1 MLFSLT
7 NLPYWIFLGAGLVL
21 FLFVIVSGGGDDD
34 IDVDADVDVDVDVD
48 ADIDVDADVDASGN
62 TPVDL
67 DGDFSP
73 LQVLTWFG
81 IGRTPLILLL
91 AIDLTLW
98 GFIGWILNAT
108 VGELIERSPVG
119 LLAIGI
125 FVGSLAFA
133 LFIGSLL
140 SRPLGRVFAAFGED
154 ASGDRLVGCLG
165 TVTSAFVPFEKSGK
179 IGQVDV
185 KDVAAN
191 LVTVS
196 ARLPDWATITLRRGA
211 KVLVIER
218 SGGAYL
224 VIAKDSPDQDRW
236 MSSAKATESS

>member
-154 ASGDRLVGCLG
+154 ASGDRSRPRAEPAPLA
-165 TVTSAFVPFEKSGK
+165 T
-179 IGQVDV
+179 
-185 KDVAAN
+185 AAKPN
-191 LVTVS
+191 RHHACCPEVHAGGS
-196 ARLPDWATITLRRGA
+196 PRGHLQA
-211 KVLVIER
+211 AYYRE
-218 SGGAYL
+218 GGP
-224 VIAKDSPDQDRW
+224 IPGGHG
-236 MSSAKATESS
+236 EPG